1 MKEKI
6 KTPAWKIVLLVL
18 DIAIT
23 ISLFVIS
30 IIMLATMPK
39 DKAGLEAATGFIGY
53 LQKNPTV
60 YLYAFVLPLFV
71 LLVLNVIY
79 LILFIRKNTEK
90 KKVELK
96 DLSPEEKAKL
106 KEALIKDLANDN
118 KKENEKK

>member
-1 MKEKI
+1 
-6 KTPAWKIVLLVL
+6 
-18 DIAIT
+18 
-23 ISLFVIS
+23 
-30 IIMLATMPK
+30 MPK